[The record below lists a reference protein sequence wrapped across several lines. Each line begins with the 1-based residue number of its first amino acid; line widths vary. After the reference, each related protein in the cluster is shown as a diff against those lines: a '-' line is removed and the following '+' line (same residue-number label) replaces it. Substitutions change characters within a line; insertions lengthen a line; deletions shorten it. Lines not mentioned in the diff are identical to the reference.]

1 MKRFFNNVNEEF
13 SDQELQ
19 SFFSIFKY
27 NTTGKT
33 NLKDLSKKMYNESCD
48 EYVMRAGYKNHGP
61 NPEVIIEEQEDNVYN
76 IEKVLEKVDQKV
88 FCGSQKMFN
97 IYNDFDV
104 DKDG

>member
-1 MKRFFNNVNEEF
+1 
-13 SDQELQ
+13 
-19 SFFSIFKY
+19 
-27 NTTGKT
+27 
-33 NLKDLSKKMYNESCD
+33 
-48 EYVMRAGYKNHGP
+48 
-61 NPEVIIEEQEDNVYN
+61 VYN